1 MEKIACAILTSS
13 GRSDAPC
20 GIGDYG
26 AVNRREVHRLGLGL
40 LNYEDAPR
48 ITRYPIAD
56 APASVN
62 TPGALQTAR
71 ERVLIP
77 DHTTNARWS
86 RKGKPRRYLVRRGCG
101 WQDSPHQ
108 PANQADK

>member
-1 MEKIACAILTSS
+1 MEKIACAILTSP

-26 AVNRREVHRLGLGL
+26 AVNRREVHRLGLGQ

-48 ITRYPIAD
+48 ITHYTIAD
-56 APASVN
+56 TPASVT

-71 ERVLIP
+71 GRVLIP
-77 DHTTNARWS
+77 DHTTNARLS
-86 RKGKPRRYLVRRGCG
+86 RKGKLRRYLVRRGCG

-108 PANQADK
+108 LTNQADK